1 VSPRA
6 ALAEALLVT
15 LAIPATWPLALATFL
30 LRGGLLLVVLPIVV
44 LPSPVSLANV
54 LGPALTTVV
63 LSGVPVELAVVAA
76 LSALAVVAWV
86 VIGGFVAAV
95 LEAEGVLLVA
105 AHDEGEGPA
114 VDGGRAISPS
124 VVARAFAA
132 RAIAHVPTVIAILW
146 GLARLVEATYRELTS
161 PSDVVSPIALRVLR
175 GAPEVIVT
183 VGLAWGF
190 GELIGGLAVRRIV
203 LGGSTVGTALRQSAL
218 TAIRRPAV
226 VLVGFLVP
234 AAGLAVVLLP
244 SAASTGTAWGVVRA
258 AMGSSATVI
267 GSTVAVMI
275 LVALWLVGLVLI
287 GVTCAWRAAVWSVI
301 EREESRRP
309 RGTAI
314 ESTTG

>member
-1 VSPRA
+1 MSPRA

-15 LAIPATWPLALATFL
+15 LAIPTTWPLALATFL

-44 LPSPVSLANV
+44 LPSPVSLGNV
-54 LGPALTTVV
+54 LGPTLTTVV
-63 LSGVPVELAVVAA
+63 LSSVPVELAVAAA

-86 VIGGFVAAV
+86 VIGGLVAAV

-105 AHDEGEGPA
+105 GHDEGGRPA
-114 VDGGRAISPS
+114 VDGGRSISRG
-124 VVARAFAA
+124 VVTRAFAA
-132 RAIAHVPTVIAILW
+132 RCIAHLPTVIAILW

-175 GAPEVIVT
+175 GAPEVIVA
-183 VGLAWGF
+183 VALVWGL

-203 LGGSTVGTALRQSAL
+203 LGGSTVVTALRESVL
-218 TAIRRPAV
+218 TAVRRAPV

-244 SAASTGTAWGVVRA
+244 SAAAAATAWGVVRA
-258 AMGSSATVI
+258 AMGSSATVV

-275 LVALWLVGLVLI
+275 FVALWLVGLVLI

-301 EREESRRP
+301 EREGSKRS